1 MKWFILACRNT
12 LRHRRRSV
20 VAVSITLIGTAAIL
34 LASGFALY
42 TYEALAQ
49 SAARNSGHLILATPK
64 MFSDEESVSMEFG
77 LEHPQEITGRLM
89 ADRDV
94 RAVLPQVDF
103 GGLLS
108 NGDKSVV
115 MFGVGVDPDSEF
127 RVKGPFLKIV
137 SGDVLSSEAE
147 QPGALVGEGL
157 ARSLHLQVGS
167 GVTALSTTSE
177 GSMNAIDLVV
187 EGIFSTGVPDVDRRL
202 VYIDL
207 KEAQQM
213 LKTDRVSRIGVFLGH
228 MEDTPDAQTRVMS
241 AFPNLA
247 VRTWQDEAF
256 FYTSV
261 RDLYNRIFGMLG
273 AVIGVIVVFVVTNA
287 MAMAIIE
294 RTREIGT
301 LRALGTSSGQL
312 TRGLALEGLM
322 LGGVGAALGALLALG
337 VAVALLLFPVQMP
350 PPPGRSDGYPLLVAV
365 DPALYAITLLA
376 MLALATVAS
385 AWVARRTVRLPI
397 VNALAHV

>member
-12 LRHRRRSV
+12 LRNRRRSV
-20 VAVSITLIGTAAIL
+20 VAMSITLIGTGAIL
-34 LASGFALY
+34 LACGFALY

-77 LEHPQEITGRLM
+77 LEHPQEIAGRLM
-89 ADRDV
+89 ADRAV

-115 MFGVGVDPDSEF
+115 MFGVGVEPDSEF

-137 SGDVLSSEAE
+137 SGDVLSGEAE

-157 ARSLHLQVGS
+157 ARSLRLQVGS
-167 GVTALSTTSE
+167 GVTALSTTSD

-202 VYIDL
+202 VYVDL
-207 KEAQQM
+207 REAQKM
-213 LKTDRVSRIGVFLGH
+213 LKTDRVSRIGVFLAR
-228 MEDTPDAQTRVMS
+228 MEDTADAQTRARS

-261 RDLYNRIFGMLG
+261 RDLYNRIFGSLG
-273 AVIGVIVVFVVTNA
+273 AIIAVIVFFVVGNA
-287 MAMAIIE
+287 MSMSIVE
-294 RTREIGT
+294 RTRELSTLRAIGT
-301 LRALGTSSGQL
+301 LESLLIRM
-312 TRGLALEGLM
+312 LAFEGLM
-322 LGGVGAALGALLALG
+322 LGSVGALAGAALSAAISVLLD
-337 VAVALLLFPVQMP
+337 VFPIQMP
-350 PPPGRSDGYPLLVAV
+350 PPPGRSQGYPLSITV
-365 DPALYAITLLA
+365 DPLTYIGVVIG
-376 MLALATVAS
+376 MVALATAVS
-385 AWVARRTVRLPI
+385 AIVARKTVNIAIPDG
-397 VNALAHV
+397 LAHT